1 MANIFKK
8 DGITE
13 ETKNCSAD
21 MLQFFAEFG
30 HVETTTFLNNLLR
43 DEQEY
48 LAVVLVYRRVEY
60 KERNK
65 ALLFYFQ
72 AVNLGTMHDYG
83 EVVMYKKLPAKEE
96 SWKLKYILGD
106 LLSQLGAKSLK
117 DLVLEGSSQK
127 VVALLTHKVSKEGRS
142 YVNIGL
148 KPADRALALKSALDA
163 LCRAKDAYSY
173 DVVKHRNGVPFGYKI
188 YKYSEEDKDWDT
200 VAMLPIS
207 NEIEGGAHHE

>member
-1 MANIFKK
+1 MANVFKK
-8 DGITE
+8 NDITK

-21 MLQFFAEFG
+21 MLQFFTEFG
-30 HVETTTFLNNLLR
+30 NVETTTFLNNLLR

-48 LAVVLVYRRVEY
+48 LAVELTYHRVEY

-72 AVNLGTMHDYG
+72 AVDLGTMHDYG
-83 EVVMYKKLPAKEE
+83 EVVLYKKLPAVEE
-96 SWKLKYILGD
+96 SWKLPYMLRD
-106 LLSQLGAKSLK
+106 LLSQLGTRSLK
-117 DLVLEGSSQK
+117 DLVLKGSDQK
-127 VVALLTHKVSKEGRS
+127 VIALLTHKVSKEGRS

-148 KPADRALALKSALDA
+148 KPIDRALALKSALDA
-163 LCRAKDAYSY
+163 LVKHNDVYSY
-173 DVVKHRNGVPFGYKI
+173 GVVKHRNGVPFGYKI

-207 NEIEGGAHHE
+207 NKTKGGVYYE

>member
-1 MANIFKK
+1 MANISKNREQSSK
-8 DGITE
+8 NM
-13 ETKNCSAD
+13 NCSAD

-30 HVETTTFLNNLLR
+30 NVETTTFLNSLLR

-48 LAVVLVYRRVEY
+48 LAVVLTYHRVEY

-72 AVNLGTMHDYG
+72 AVDLGTMHDYG

-96 SWKLKYILGD
+96 SWKLPYMLRD

-117 DLVLEGSSQK
+117 DLVLKGSDQK
-127 VVALLTHKVSKEGRS
+127 VIALLTHEVSKAGES
-142 YVNIGL
+142 YVNVGL
-148 KPADRALALKSALDA
+148 KPTDRALALKSALNA
-163 LCRAKDAYSY
+163 LAEQNPAYTY
-173 DVVKHRNGVPFGYKI
+173 GAVRHRNGVPFGYKI
-188 YKYSEEDKDWDT
+188 YKYSEEDEDWDT

-207 NEIEGGAHHE
+207 SKVKGGARYE

>member
-8 DGITE
+8 NGITE
-13 ETKNCSAD
+13 ETKNCGAD

-30 HVETTTFLNNLLR
+30 NVETTTFLNNLLR

-48 LAVVLVYRRVEY
+48 LAVELTYSKVEY

-72 AVNLGTMHDYG
+72 AVDLGTMHDYG
-83 EVVMYKKLPAKEE
+83 EVVMYKKLPAVEE
-96 SWKLKYILGD
+96 SWKLKYMLRD

-117 DLVLEGSSQK
+117 DLVLKGSDQK
-127 VVALLTHKVSKEGRS
+127 VIALLTHEVSKEGRS

-163 LCRAKDAYSY
+163 LVSANDTYSY
-173 DVVKHRNGVPFGYKI
+173 GVVKHRNGVPFGYKI

-207 NEIEGGAHHE
+207 NKIKGGAHYE